1 MPHQNGRLVQF
12 PDFFLKV
19 MNIIEKAGGSQL
31 RVREIIVSYI
41 MIS

>member
-12 PDFFLKV
+12 PHFFLKV
-19 MNIIEKAGGSQL
+19 MHIIKKTGGSQL
-31 RVREIIVSYI
+31 RVRGVIVSHI